1 MGQIIPLD
9 ETTAREI
16 SAGWVVLRRD
26 RSWLENA
33 VCLVADTGTSR
44 QNFRPVSPLTATYD
58 IRLPRDLRRTPLP
71 DTEGDNT
78 GEPGWNTGQSRDFD
92 VAIHQRRRFTASP
105 EVVVRA
111 YVTEVEVR
119 NKKRDDWNR
128 QHGE

>member
-1 MGQIIPLD
+1 M
-9 ETTAREI
+9 
-16 SAGWVVLRRD
+16 
-26 RSWLENA
+26 
-33 VCLVADTGTSR
+33 CLGAYTGTSR
-44 QNFRPVSPLTATYD
+44 QNFRPVSPLTATCD